1 MRGDGTSPF
10 PVYLTAPRYV
20 LGEIEE
26 DHTAI
31 ANLDERIA
39 EFRILPRPDFWGWGK
54 IRRTGTDIASM
65 AIESGSA
72 TLCAAGHDPTSI
84 DALVLCSTA
93 FPDDSGGH
101 ARLVRTVMS
110 GLGLDDA
117 DVIGVTLNNCTNLL
131 AGLQVADAMVAGGRY
146 TRVLVITSDRVRDE
160 TARMERFA
168 LFSDGA
174 ASCLVQADQGAFEV
188 VSCAGAHN
196 VHQLDWSNEISPDLA
211 GTVNERLLKTAG
223 ITLDEVSALMH
234 ANIFRPI
241 LVLKE
246 MQAGFSRDQ
255 LYTDNIA
262 RIGHCF
268 AADPVIN
275 LVDRAAAGQ
284 VADHRHYMLASS
296 VPGSRIGILLRK
308 VPEQP

>member
-1 MRGDGTSPF
+1 MTPSAVF
-10 PVYLTAPRYV
+10 LTAPHYV

-31 ANLDERIA
+31 VNLRERIA
-39 EFRILPRPDFWGWGK
+39 EFRILPEADFWGWGK
-54 IRRTGTDIASM
+54 IRRTEKDIASM

-72 TLCAAGHDPTSI
+72 TLRAAGVDPTSI

-93 FPDDSGGH
+93 FPEGTGRH
-101 ARLVRTVMS
+101 GLLVQTIMS
-110 GLGLDDA
+110 GLGLDGVDF
-117 DVIGVTLNNCTNLL
+117 IGITLNSCTNLL
-131 AGLQVADAMVAGGRY
+131 ASLQVADAMVASGRY
-146 TRVLVITSDRVRDE
+146 SRVLVVTSDRVPDE

-174 ASCLVQADQGAFEV
+174 ASCVVTADQGSFEV
-188 VSCAGAHN
+188 VSCAAAHN
-196 VHQLDWSNEISPDLA
+196 IHELDWSNEISSDLA
-211 GTVNERLLKTAG
+211 RTVNERLLKSAG
-223 ITLDEVSALMH
+223 IKLEDVAALMH

-268 AADPVIN
+268 AADPIIN
-275 LVDRAAAGQ
+275 LVDRTAAGQ
-284 VADHRHYMLASS
+284 VTDDRHYMLASN
-296 VPGSRIGILLRK
+296 VPGSRIGVLVRK
-308 VPEQP
+308 VPEQT